1 MVQKE
6 GMIMKEMTRRDFVKG
21 AAAGAVITPAGG
33 VLAGSMLAITS
44 EATAAE
50 KPTAPTFSV
59 LNPRPDKEPIDV
71 PGLAPRLASLDGK
84 TIYVLNDQNSLD
96 EMLAYTRALKA
107 ALPAANV
114 CFIYDVPTSV
124 GEMIIVKKPADEP
137 GVKILTLAEAQKD
150 PKKANAAIVGN
161 GF

>member
-1 MVQKE
+1 M
-6 GMIMKEMTRRDFVKG
+6 MKEITRRDFVKG
-21 AAAGAVITPAGG
+21 AAAGAVIAPAGG

-44 EATAAE
+44 EATAAD
-50 KPTAPTFSV
+50 KPPAPTFTV

-71 PGLAPRLASLDGK
+71 PGLAPRLASLEGK
-84 TIYVLNDQNSLD
+84 TIYVLNDQNSLE

-107 ALPAANV
+107 ALPTTNV

-137 GVKILTLAEAQKD
+137 GIKILTLAEVQKD
-150 PKKANAAIVGN
+150 PKKAHAAIVGN